1 MTARL
6 AVLSWA
12 VLAWAGCSDST
23 AAGDVLVVGR
33 VEVDPSSAAL
43 IIGEELQLSAAPMT
57 ASGIP
62 VPNRSIAW
70 SSLAPD
76 IASVSEE
83 GVVTAHSKG
92 QADILA
98 VVDGTS
104 GTASVNVA
112 GPAIAWIVVQPKD
125 FDLKVGRTRQLTVF
139 LLDADGDIL
148 ADRAVQFVSDD
159 PAIAAVSNTGLVVGV
174 NPGETVIR
182 VRAEG
187 KEGTS
192 SVDVNR

>member
-43 IIGEELQLSAAPMT
+43 TIGGELQLTAAPLT

-70 SSLAPD
+70 SSLAPG
-76 IASVSEE
+76 IATVSEQ
-83 GVVTAHSKG
+83 GMVTAHAPG
-92 QADILA
+92 QADIVA
-98 VVDGTS
+98 TVDDTF

-112 GPAIAWIVVQPKD
+112 GPAIAGIVVQPKD

-139 LLDADGDIL
+139 LLDGDGDIL
-148 ADRAVQFVSDD
+148 ADREVEFVSDD
-159 PAIAAVSNTGLVVGV
+159 PTIAAVSNTGLVFGMSQ
-174 NPGETVIR
+174 GETVIR

-187 KEGTS
+187 KEGIS
-192 SVDVNR
+192 RVEVDR

>member
-23 AAGDVLVVGR
+23 AAGDVLVVDR

-43 IIGEELQLSAAPMT
+43 IIGGELQLTADPLT

-98 VVDGTS
+98 TVDGAS

-112 GPAIAWIVVQPKD
+112 GPAIAWVVVQPKD

-148 ADRAVQFVSDD
+148 ADRPVQFVSDD
-159 PAIAAVSNTGLVVGV
+159 PAIAAVSNSGLVVGV

-192 SVDVNR
+192 RVDVNR